1 MVPDA
6 WFLRPALFHCK
17 AKPSFVVLSETRSM
31 ALNTETLLI
40 IFVAF
45 TGVSVLLQACVLLA
59 IYFSLRK
66 TAKSAME
73 ASEDFKST
81 VLPMVHSTRQLID
94 RITPQVISITEGLA
108 ELTVTMKK
116 ETNGVS
122 FSASEIMERVN
133 RQSQRLDGMLTHGLD
148 AVERAG
154 EVVESAVAGPIRQV
168 NGIVAGIKAAIE
180 TYRSGSPQASTAYPS
195 SYPNPDPSTAPI
207 DSEI

>member
-1 MVPDA
+1 MLQP
-6 WFLRPALFHCK
+6 PAHLYCE
-17 AKPSFVVLSETRSM
+17 AEQPSSDVLCETLPM

-59 IYFSLRK
+59 IYISLRK

-73 ASEDFKST
+73 ASEDFKTT

-94 RITPQVISITEGLA
+94 RITPQVMIISAGLA
-108 ELTVTMKK
+108 ELTETLKK
-116 ETNGVS
+116 ESKGVS

-133 RQSQRLDGMLTHGLD
+133 RQSKRLDGMLTNGLD

-154 EVVESAVAGPIRQV
+154 TVVETAVAGPVRQA
-168 NGIVAGIKAAIE
+168 NGIMAAIKAMIE
-180 TYRSGSPQASTAYPS
+180 SYRSDTPRRKPV
-195 SYPNPDPSTAPI
+195 YPNADTYPTDPTL
-207 DSEI
+207 

>member
-1 MVPDA
+1 
-6 WFLRPALFHCK
+6 
-17 AKPSFVVLSETRSM
+17 M
-31 ALNTETLLI
+31 AINTETLLI

-45 TGVSVLLQACVLLA
+45 TGASVLLQACVLLA

-73 ASEDFKST
+73 ASEDFKTT

-108 ELTVTMKK
+108 ELTVTVKK

-154 EVVESAVAGPIRQV
+154 DVVESAVAGPIRQV
-168 NGIVAGIKAAIE
+168 NGIVAGIKAALE
-180 TYRSGSPQASTAYPS
+180 TFRSDRPRPSAAYSS
-195 SYPNPDPSTAPI
+195 SYPDSYPNSDLGTAPATAPI
-207 DSEI
+207 DPEI